1 MTLKIAIQAAIILIF
16 STVCSIQDI
25 KRRRVNNFL
34 CTAAIIS
41 QLIFNLIY
49 ASDVFFM
56 YLITALIATA
66 LYFVVRQITHKKL
79 GPADIFFA
87 AFQALCLPPYAFFF
101 CTLISIASAL
111 IAGLTVFKKQK
122 IPFIPFMATG
132 LFLSYLFLNL
142 F

>member
-1 MTLKIAIQAAIILIF
+1 MTLKIAIQTAIILFF
-16 STVCSIQDI
+16 STACSIQDI

-34 CTAAIIS
+34 CATAIIS
-41 QLIFNLIY
+41 QLIFNLIFN
-49 ASDVFFM
+49 SNQFFM
-56 YLITALIATA
+56 YLITAIIAAA
-66 LYFVVRQITHKKL
+66 LYFAVRQITHKRL

-101 CTLISIASAL
+101 CTLLSIVSAL
-111 IAGLTVFKKQK
+111 ISGLTVFKKQK

-132 LFLSYLFLNL
+132 LVLSYLFLIL